1 MSENESINAINISK
15 PTKHSKNNIF
25 KSKWK
30 EIKESLMKPSKKK
43 ILKSWAHDSQII
55 WYQSYDINLGNKS
68 WTN

>member
-43 ILKSWAHDSQII
+43 DS
-55 WYQSYDINLGNKS
+55 
-68 WTN
+68 